1 MISSVLQH
9 TQKAGGI
16 AKREEQDGN
25 FREVAI
31 QFTDF
36 HTGIWAY
43 YAGNEPDPQ
52 DFNNAF
58 LKKLNYGL

>member
-1 MISSVLQH
+1 MVSTVLQH
-9 TQKAGGI
+9 TQKASGI
-16 AKREEQDGN
+16 AKREQDGN

-36 HTGIWAY
+36 HVGIQVD
-43 YAGNEPDPQ
+43 YAGKEPEPL

-58 LKKLNYGL
+58 LNKLNYGV